1 MNKKI
6 NEYDQIKGML
16 SKIRTINTAPTK
28 NLREQVEYQQQNTNP
43 SPNDNINP
51 TNGTTQ
57 PTDNTGNDNNS
68 DLNVINNVEVKI
80 HSDDQQDLTLKD
92 DEKGKISQLIDDF
105 RQEVSET
112 VDFGTFEIYDNS
124 GKLNGKLGNNGIDF
138 VLSGGDDQ
146 GIYITASMLKIDEDT
161 LDSISKLRVFENK
174 FIAIV
179 NDLIINRKEN

>member
-1 MNKKI
+1 MNKNT

-16 SKIRTINTAPTK
+16 SKIRTFNNTPTK
-28 NLREQVEYQQQNTNP
+28 NLREQVENQQQ
-43 SPNDNINP
+43 NINP
-51 TNGTTQ
+51 TPNPNTNPTNGVTE
-57 PTDNTGNDNNS
+57 PTDNVVTDNNS

-92 DEKGKISQLIDDF
+92 EEKGKISQLIDDF

-112 VDFGTFEIYDNS
+112 VDFGSFDIYDNS
-124 GKLNGKLGNNGIDF
+124 GKLNGKLGNNGVDF

-146 GIYITASMLKIDEDT
+146 GIYITASMLKIDDDT
-161 LDSISKLRVFENK
+161 LGTINKLRVFENK
-174 FIAIV
+174 FMAIV